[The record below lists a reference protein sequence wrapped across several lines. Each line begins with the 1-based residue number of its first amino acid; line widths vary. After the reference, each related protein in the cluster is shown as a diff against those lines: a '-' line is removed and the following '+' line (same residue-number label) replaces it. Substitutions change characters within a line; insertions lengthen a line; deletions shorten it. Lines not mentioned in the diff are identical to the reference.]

1 MVKRAAGALLS
12 AIRIDH
18 DSPRLLATQITS
30 SIREIILSGGLRGGD
45 RLPATRTLARDLGV
59 SRTTMVEVYDRLI
72 SEGLLEARTGAGTF
86 VSASVRIGDSDAAD
100 TEAETPDSGT
110 PDAGTQGRTAA
121 PRPPVSF
128 GTGFTVRLPHTIRA
142 FTTALPAVDMFPVAQ
157 WTRQS
162 NKHWREQRGLVLGY
176 GNVTGFPPLRRAIAA
191 HLKANQGI
199 NCDEEQIFV
208 TNGAQH
214 AFHIIASML
223 LKQGDKVWFENPGAI
238 GAQNALRAAGG
249 ELVPLPI
256 DSDGLD
262 VAAGLEQAPDFR
274 LAFVTPLHQ
283 QPLGVTM
290 SLERRFALMNAAENA
305 DAWIIEDDY
314 DGEFYYGTHP
324 IPTLKSIDH
333 ADRVFYVGTFS
344 KTLFPALR
352 LGYILA
358 PPSFVGL
365 LNHLFDTYLPSAP
378 LNSQAI
384 VAGFMDEGHF
394 ATHLRR
400 MRRIYTERYQVLMK
414 CASEQLGGL
423 LTLRPTDTGLHTTGQ
438 LASGLDENTVADAA
452 DAAGITVTPFG
463 RYAMTPL
470 DKTGLVLGFSG
481 VPPEDIEQGVKGLA
495 RILEAAQ
502 AQQHTTR
509 GLEVSK

>member
-30 SIREIILSGGLRGGD
+30 SIREIILAGGLRGGD

-59 SRTTMVEVYDRLI
+59 SRTTMVDVYERLI
-72 SEGLLEARTGAGTF
+72 SEGLLDARTGAGTF
-86 VSASVRIGDSDAAD
+86 VSDSVRIADRSAAD
-100 TEAETPDSGT
+100 AEAEIPDTGPPMETRS
-110 PDAGTQGRTAA
+110 
-121 PRPPVSF
+121 RPPVSF
-128 GTGFTVRLPHTIRA
+128 GTGFAVRLPHTIRA

-162 NKHWREQRGLVLGY
+162 NKHWREQRDLVLGY
-176 GNVTGFPPLRRAIAA
+176 GNVAGFPPLRRAIAA
-191 HLKANQGI
+191 HLRANQGI
-199 NCDEEQIFV
+199 NCDEERIFV

-223 LKQGDKVWFENPGAI
+223 LKQGDRVWFENPGAI

-249 ELVPLPI
+249 DLVPLPI
-256 DSDGLD
+256 DTDGLD
-262 VAAGLEQAPDFR
+262 VAAGLERAPEFR

-290 SLERRFALMNAAENA
+290 SLERRFALLNAAEAA

-358 PPSFVGL
+358 PPSFAGL
-365 LNHLFDTYLPSAP
+365 LNHHFDTWLPSAP

-400 MRRIYTERYQVLMK
+400 MRRVYTERYQVLMQ
-414 CASEQLGGL
+414 CASEQLDGL
-423 LTLRPTDTGLHTTGQ
+423 LALKPTDTGLHTTGR
-438 LASGLDENTVADAA
+438 LATGLAENAVADAA
-452 DAAGITVTPFG
+452 NAAGITVTPFG
-463 RYAMTPL
+463 RYAMSPL
-470 DKTGLVLGFSG
+470 DKSGLVLGFSG
-481 VPPEDIEQGVKGLA
+481 VPPEEIEQGVRGLA
-495 RILEAAQ
+495 RILETECARQ
-502 AQQHTTR
+502 ETTSR
-509 GLEVSK
+509 LDVSS

>member
-18 DSPRLLATQITS
+18 DSSRLLASQIAS
-30 SIREIILSGGLRGGD
+30 SIREIILAGGLRGGD

-59 SRTTMVEVYDRLI
+59 SRTTMVEVFERLI
-72 SEGLLEARTGAGTF
+72 SEGLLEARTGAGTY
-86 VSASVRIGDSDAAD
+86 VSDSVRLGDGDGGS
-100 TEAETPDSGT
+100 EKPPKE
-110 PDAGTQGRTAA
+110 A
-121 PRPPVSF
+121 PRTTKADVRAPVNL
-128 GTGFTVRLPHTIRA
+128 GTGFAVRLPHTVRA

-162 NKHWREQRGLVLGY
+162 NKHWREQRDLVLGY
-176 GNVTGFPPLRRAIAA
+176 GSATGFPPLRRAIAA

-214 AFHIIASML
+214 GFHIIASML

-249 ELVPLPI
+249 DLVPLPI

-262 VAAGLEQAPDFR
+262 VAAGLERAPDFR

-290 SLERRFALMNAAENA
+290 SLERRFALLNAAEAA

-358 PPSFVGL
+358 PPPFVPI
-365 LNHLFDTYLPSAP
+365 LNHLFESWLPSAP

-400 MRRIYTERYQVLMK
+400 MRRIYTERYQILMQ
-414 CASEQLGGL
+414 CASEQLDGL
-423 LTLRPTDTGLHTTGQ
+423 LTVKPTDTGLHTTGR
-438 LASGLDENTVADAA
+438 LASGLAENAVAEAA
-452 DAAGITVTPFG
+452 NDAGITVTPFG

-481 VPPEDIEQGVKGLA
+481 VPPEDIEQGVRGLA
-495 RILEAAQ
+495 RILEAEQ
-502 AQQHTTR
+502 AKRQTASR
-509 GLEVSK
+509 LENSS

>member
-30 SIREIILSGGLRGGD
+30 SIREIILAGGLRGGD
-45 RLPATRTLARDLGV
+45 RLPATRILARDLGV
-59 SRTTMVEVYDRLI
+59 SRTTIVEVYERLI

-86 VSASVRIGDSDAAD
+86 VSETVHIGDNGAVTGSPEAPK
-100 TEAETPDSGT
+100 TEKAV
-110 PDAGTQGRTAA
+110 A
-121 PRPPVSF
+121 RPPVAI
-128 GTGFTVRLPHTIRA
+128 GAGFAIRLPHTIRA

-162 NKHWREQRGLVLGY
+162 NKHWREQRDLVLGY
-176 GNVTGFPPLRRAIAA
+176 GSPAGFPPLRRAIVA

-199 NCDEEQIFV
+199 NCDEDQIFV

-262 VAAGLEQAPDFR
+262 VAAGLADAPDFR

-290 SLERRFALMNAAENA
+290 SLERRFALLNAAENA

-358 PPSFVGL
+358 PPSFIGI
-365 LNHLFDTYLPSAP
+365 LNHLFNTWLPSAP

-400 MRRIYTERYQVLMK
+400 MRRIYTERYQVLMR
-414 CASEQLGGL
+414 CASELLDGL
-423 LTLRPTDTGLHTTGQ
+423 LTLKPTDTGLHTTGR
-438 LASGLDENTVADAA
+438 LASGLAENTIAEAA
-452 DAAGITVTPFG
+452 NDAGITVTPFG

-481 VPPEDIEQGVKGLA
+481 VPPEDIEQGVRGLA
-495 RILEAAQ
+495 RILGAEL
-502 AQQHTTR
+502 AQQQKTSR
-509 GLEVSK
+509 LDISS